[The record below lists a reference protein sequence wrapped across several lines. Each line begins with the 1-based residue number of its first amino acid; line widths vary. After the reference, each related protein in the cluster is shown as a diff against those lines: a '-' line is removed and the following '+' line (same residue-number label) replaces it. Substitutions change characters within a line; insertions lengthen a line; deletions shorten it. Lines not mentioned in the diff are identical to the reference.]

1 MRLDNMQVPQ
11 PSGGGKQRILVL
23 FTMAL
28 LWGLVAAPGFAKT
41 PQTTQTM
48 DSATV
53 QAQVKK
59 FGVGKSVKMTLV
71 SGEQVSGHLR
81 SIGADSF
88 TVKVSKSAE
97 RTIPY
102 DQVTFIKDP
111 GPLMWMLIGA
121 AIVIIIIVVVR

>member
-28 LWGLVAAPGFAKT
+28 LWGLVAAPGIAKT

-48 DSATV
+48 DAATV